1 MTNDKPTL
9 YFDYQSP
16 YVYLAISRIDE
27 LIPDATWKPIA
38 YPVLLNQQ
46 GRLEEAMNRDRR
58 ARLAEA
64 SRRATERGL
73 PPLNPPEGFP
83 NETWSF
89 APLRAG
95 LFAEEQGRLRE
106 YSDAILRKLFVEGRP
121 PNDLENVLDAARQA
135 GLDPQ
140 ETAEALERADI
151 KERLKQNTD
160 EALALGVSGIP
171 TVAVGERL
179 FWGDDH
185 LEEAAA
191 ATQANGAAAASERTA
206 RLDA

>member
-1 MTNDKPTL
+1 MTSDKPPL

-38 YPVLLNQQ
+38 YPVLLHQQ
-46 GRLEEAMNRDRR
+46 GRLQEAMNRDRTT
-58 ARLAEA
+58 ALAEA
-64 SRRATERGL
+64 RRRAEARGL
-73 PPLNPPEGFP
+73 PPIELPEGFP

-95 LFAEEQGRLRE
+95 LFAAEQGRLRE

-121 PNDLENVLDAARQA
+121 PNDLENVLEAARQA
-135 GLDPQ
+135 GLDPH

-191 ATQANGAAAASERTA
+191 ASQANAAAAASERIA